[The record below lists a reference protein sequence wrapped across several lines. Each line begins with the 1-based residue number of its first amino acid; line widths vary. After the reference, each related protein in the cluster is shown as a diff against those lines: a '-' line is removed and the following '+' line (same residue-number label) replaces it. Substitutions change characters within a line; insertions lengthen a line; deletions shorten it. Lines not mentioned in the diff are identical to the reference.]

1 MGGEAANAGAGPLI
15 PVAGRG
21 RVAVGSYCP
30 DEIQDNR
37 FYSQRKISQHFQVMN
52 NVYSNDDFNSQDSGL
67 ARRLD
72 MVSAVTACLSESA
85 VDSGAG
91 TGDPAEH
98 RVCQP
103 AR

>member
-37 FYSQRKISQHFQVMN
+37 FLFAAKNFAA
-52 NVYSNDDFNSQDSGL
+52 FSG
-67 ARRLD
+67 D
-72 MVSAVTACLSESA
+72 E
-85 VDSGAG
+85 
-91 TGDPAEH
+91 
-98 RVCQP
+98 
-103 AR
+103 